1 MTGLAAQIEESPS
14 THLPVMVSEVL
25 MGLPRTVGGSFIDC
39 NLGDGGHAEAVLRSI
54 PGAQLL
60 GIDLDTDA
68 LKRAEQRLKRWS
80 DRLILYHGN
89 FADVAMIAEQRLKNN
104 CAGVLFDLG
113 VSSAQLDTPERGF
126 SFRFDA
132 ELDMRFDP
140 GSELTAYDIVN
151 HWPQSKLE
159 QIISAYGG
167 EPRARR
173 VARGIVNN
181 RRIETTRELADIV
194 TRSLNWPVESR
205 NHPATRTFQALR
217 MAVNSEIKNLQLGL
231 SGAVEALGRGGRLV
245 VISYHSAEDRVVKN
259 FIRDAASPCTCPP
272 LLPEC
277 QCDKSISLRP
287 INTRVIKP
295 SISEVRS
302 NPRARSARMR
312 VAQKT

>member
-1 MTGLAAQIEESPS
+1 MALPS
-14 THLPVMVSEVL
+14 
-25 MGLPRTVGGSFIDC
+25 TVGGKYIDC

-60 GIDLDTDA
+60 GIDLDLDA
-68 LKRAEQRLKRWS
+68 LDRARRRLEKWS
-80 DRLILYHGN
+80 ERLTAYHGN
-89 FADVAMIAEQRLKNN
+89 FSEISEIAQEKSFAN
-104 CAGVLFDLG
+104 CSGVLFDLG

-140 GSELTAYDIVN
+140 GSDLTAYDIVN
-151 HWPQSKLE
+151 QWPQSQLE
-159 QIISAYGG
+159 NVISTLGE

-173 VARGIVNN
+173 VARGIVAN

-194 TRSLNWPVESR
+194 TKSLNWPAESR

-217 MAVNSEIKNLQLGL
+217 MAVNSELNNLELGL
-231 SGAVEALGRGGRLV
+231 AGAVEALGRGGRLV
-245 VISYHSAEDRVVKN
+245 VISYHSVEDRVVKN
-259 FIRDAASPCTCPP
+259 FIRDAASSCKCPP

-277 QCDKSISLRP
+277 LCDSTPILRP
-287 INTRVIKP
+287 VNTRVIKP

-302 NPRARSARMR
+302 NPRARSARLR
-312 VAQKT
+312 VAQKI